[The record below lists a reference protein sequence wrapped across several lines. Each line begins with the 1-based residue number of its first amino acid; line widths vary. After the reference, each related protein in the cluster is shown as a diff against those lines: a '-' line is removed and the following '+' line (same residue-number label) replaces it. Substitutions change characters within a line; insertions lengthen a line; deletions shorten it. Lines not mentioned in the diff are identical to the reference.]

1 MQDPCGSSHLHCLRF
16 RLRSTISDGTQSLAG
31 RFVFFG
37 MKFVWRLIFSSLLSA
52 VLFGTGCEPS
62 QPKNTATKVPVQAT
76 APTQT
81 ASAKPAAPSEQ
92 ASIPVTPKPTNPV
105 DALIAR
111 AEELYQSGQKEYRD
125 GHLETA
131 RQRFDQA
138 FNALLSSGLDV
149 RDDPKLEKE
158 FDRIVD
164 GVRDLEQ
171 VALREGDGF
180 SEPRFEPAPIDEA
193 NDITFPVDPAVRA
206 KAEAEIKTTKS
217 DLPLMLN
224 DQVAMFIN
232 YFSSAKGRPTL
243 EHGLIRAGR
252 YRDMISQTFKEVGV
266 PQDLIYLAMA
276 ESGFQP
282 LAVSRAGARGMWQ
295 FMAGR
300 GSMYGLE
307 RNWWVDD
314 RQDPVKS
321 TRAAAEHL
329 KDLYRQFGDWYLA
342 MAAYNTGPGN
352 IQHAVER
359 TGYADFWELY
369 KRGVIPKE
377 TRNYVPIIVAVTI
390 MAKNP
395 AQYSLENVVPDKTI
409 PAEQV
414 TINYP
419 VDLRL
424 VSECLDTSTDYLQQL
439 NPSLLRMTTPK
450 DQTFTLNLPTG
461 TKEKYETAIALIPP
475 DMRTFWRYHRVEAG
489 ETLGSIARKYRTS
502 TSVIEDANNLAGE
515 EVTIGSKLIIPVDP
529 SKAGESVTYSRKAT
543 RYKVRKGDTVG
554 SIADD
559 FQVPVDKLR
568 KWNHLRGNTVTV
580 GRNLLIYKPLPGTGS
595 TLASGGEEPPSKP
608 EKGVGSSKTAKAGSQ
623 NVSGKQVA
631 TYHKVKKGETLS
643 SIAQSYNTTVA
654 NLKKNNAN
662 LSANLRAGEVLLIHK

>member
-1 MQDPCGSSHLHCLRF
+1 MKLLRCL
-16 RLRSTISDGTQSLAG
+16 
-31 RFVFFG
+31 V
-37 MKFVWRLIFSSLLSA
+37 VPSLLCA
-52 VLFGTGCEPS
+52 VLWSAGCEPS
-62 QPKNTATKVPVQAT
+62 EPKKTAAKVPAQASAPTITQAPADTATPQSAVQAG
-76 APTQT
+76 
-81 ASAKPAAPSEQ
+81 S
-92 ASIPVTPKPTNPV
+92 VTSDPV
-105 DALIAR
+105 DALIAQ
-111 AEELYQSGQKEYRD
+111 ADKLYQDGTSDYQA
-125 GHLETA
+125 GHLEAA
-131 RQRFDQA
+131 RQSFDQA
-138 FNALLSSGLDV
+138 FNVLLSSKIEV
-149 RDDPKLEKE
+149 RDSPRLERE
-158 FDRIVD
+158 FDKIVD
-164 GVRDLEQ
+164 GVREMEQ
-171 VALREGDGF
+171 AALRQGDGF
-180 SEPRFEPAPIDEA
+180 TEQRSEPAPIDEA
-193 NDITFPVDPAVRA
+193 NDITFPVDPNVRA
-206 KAEAEIKTTKS
+206 TAEAEIKTTKS

-232 YFSSAKGRPTL
+232 YFSSTRGRHTL
-243 EHGLIRAGR
+243 EHGLTRAGL

-300 GSMYGLE
+300 GSMYGLD

-321 TRAAAEHL
+321 TRAAATHL
-329 KDLYRQFGDWYLA
+329 KDLYDEFGDWYLA

-369 KRGVIPKE
+369 RRGVLPQE

-395 AQYSLENVVPDKTI
+395 AQYGLQTVVPEKPVPTD
-409 PAEQV
+409 QV

-424 VSECLDTSTDYLQQL
+424 VAECLDTSADTLQQL
-439 NPSLLRMTTPK
+439 NPSLLRLTTPK
-450 DQTFTLNLPTG
+450 DQAFTLNLPAG
-461 TKEKYETAIALIPP
+461 TKDKYEIAIALIPP
-475 DMRTFWRYHRVEAG
+475 DMRTFWRYHRVEYG
-489 ETLGSIARKYRTS
+489 ESLSLIAHKYHTS
-502 TSVIEDANNLAGE
+502 TSVIEEANNLE
-515 EVTIGSKLIIPVDP
+515 SDEVTVGSKLIIPIAP
-529 SKAGESVTYSRKAT
+529 GSAGDNVAYSHKAT

-568 KWNHLRGNTVTV
+568 KWNHLKGNTVAA
-580 GRNLLIYKPLPGTGS
+580 GRMLLIYKPLAG
-595 TLASGGEEPPSKP
+595 SGGPEVASAADDPPPNSRKKGKTATTSKP
-608 EKGVGSSKTAKAGSQ
+608 VMKPAGTSQ
-623 NVSGKQVA
+623 SA

-643 SIAQSYNTTVA
+643 GIAQSYNTTVA

-662 LSANLRAGEVLLIHK
+662 LSANLRPGEVLVIHK

>member
-1 MQDPCGSSHLHCLRF
+1 MKLVRCLV
-16 RLRSTISDGTQSLAG
+16 IP
-31 RFVFFG
+31 
-37 MKFVWRLIFSSLLSA
+37 SLL
-52 VLFGTGCEPS
+52 VVMLFSGGCEPS
-62 QPKNTATKVPVQAT
+62 EPKNTAAKVPAQAT
-76 APTQT
+76 APTLRPADPVAATPQ
-81 ASAKPAAPSEQ
+81 PAAPTATDS
-92 ASIPVTPKPTNPV
+92 SDPVN
-105 DALIAR
+105 ALIAR
-111 AEELYQSGQKEYRD
+111 ADKLYQAGQTEYQN
-125 GHLETA
+125 GHLDAA
-131 RQRFDQA
+131 RQNFDQA
-138 FNALLSSGLDV
+138 FNVMLSSNLDL
-149 RDDPKLEKE
+149 RDNPLLEKE
-158 FDRIVD
+158 FDKIVD
-164 GVRDLEQ
+164 GVRELEQ

-180 SEPRFEPAPIDEA
+180 TEQRSEPAPIDEA
-193 NDITFPVDPAVRA
+193 NDITFPLDPAIRA

-232 YFSSAKGRPTL
+232 YFSSTKGRHTL
-243 EHGLIRAGR
+243 EHGLTRAGR
-252 YRDMISQTFKEVGV
+252 YRELISQTFRQEGV

-321 TRAAAEHL
+321 TQAAARHL
-329 KDLYRQFGDWYLA
+329 KDLYREFGDWYLA

-352 IQHAVER
+352 IQRAVER

-369 KRGVIPKE
+369 KRGVLPQE

-395 AQYSLENVVPDKTI
+395 GQYGLENVI
-409 PAEQV
+409 PEKPVSTDQV
-414 TINYP
+414 SINYP

-424 VSECLDTSTDYLQQL
+424 VAECLDTSAETLQQL

-461 TKEKYETAIALIPP
+461 SKDKYETAIALIPP
-475 DMRTFWRYHRVEAG
+475 DMRTFWRYHRVEYG
-489 ETLGSIARKYRTS
+489 ESMGSIARKYHTT
-502 TSVIEDANNLAGE
+502 TSVIEEANNLE
-515 EVTIGSKLIIPVDP
+515 TDDVTVGSKLIIPIAPGTSGDTVAY
-529 SKAGESVTYSRKAT
+529 SKKAT

-559 FQVPVDKLR
+559 FQVPVDKVR
-568 KWNHLRGNTVTV
+568 KWNRLKGNTVAS
-580 GRNLLIYKPLPGTGS
+580 GRTLLIYKPLLESARSET
-595 TLASGGEEPPSKP
+595 AAGGDDPAPSK
-608 EKGVGSSKTAKAGSQ
+608 SSKKGKSTKAAKTGATSTQ
-623 NVSGKQVA
+623 NTQA

-643 SIAQSYNTTVA
+643 SIAHSYNTTVA
-654 NLKKNNAN
+654 NLKKNNA
-662 LSANLRAGEVLLIHK
+662 SAAANLRPGEMLVISK

>member
-1 MQDPCGSSHLHCLRF
+1 MKLVRCLV
-16 RLRSTISDGTQSLAG
+16 IP
-31 RFVFFG
+31 
-37 MKFVWRLIFSSLLSA
+37 SLL
-52 VLFGTGCEPS
+52 VVMLFSGGCEPS
-62 QPKNTATKVPVQAT
+62 EPKNTAAKVPAQAT
-76 APTQT
+76 APTLKPADPVAATPQ
-81 ASAKPAAPSEQ
+81 PAAPTATDS
-92 ASIPVTPKPTNPV
+92 SDPVN
-105 DALIAR
+105 ALIAR
-111 AEELYQSGQKEYRD
+111 ADKLYQAGQTEYQN
-125 GHLETA
+125 GHLDAA
-131 RQRFDQA
+131 RQNFDQA
-138 FNALLSSGLDV
+138 FNVMLSSNLDL
-149 RDDPKLEKE
+149 RDNPLLEKE
-158 FDRIVD
+158 FDKIVD
-164 GVRDLEQ
+164 GVRELEQ

-180 SEPRFEPAPIDEA
+180 TEQRSEPAPIDEA
-193 NDITFPVDPAVRA
+193 NDITFPLDPAIRA

-232 YFSSAKGRPTL
+232 YFSSTKGRHTL
-243 EHGLIRAGR
+243 EHGLTRAGR
-252 YRDMISQTFKEVGV
+252 YRELISQTFRQEGV

-321 TRAAAEHL
+321 TQAAARHL
-329 KDLYRQFGDWYLA
+329 KDLYREFGDWYLA

-352 IQHAVER
+352 IQRAVER

-369 KRGVIPKE
+369 KRGVLPQE

-395 AQYSLENVVPDKTI
+395 GQYGLENVI
-409 PAEQV
+409 PEKPVSTDQV
-414 TINYP
+414 SINYP

-424 VSECLDTSTDYLQQL
+424 VAECLDTSAETLQQL

-461 TKEKYETAIALIPP
+461 SKDKYETAIALIPP
-475 DMRTFWRYHRVEAG
+475 DMRTFWRYHRVEYG
-489 ETLGSIARKYRTS
+489 ESMGSIARKYHTT
-502 TSVIEDANNLAGE
+502 TSVIEEANNLE
-515 EVTIGSKLIIPVDP
+515 TDDVTVGSKLIIPIAPGKSGDTVAY
-529 SKAGESVTYSRKAT
+529 SKKAT

-559 FQVPVDKLR
+559 FQVPVDKVR
-568 KWNHLRGNTVTV
+568 KWNRLKGNTVAS
-580 GRNLLIYKPLPGTGS
+580 GRTLLIYKPLLESARSET
-595 TLASGGEEPPSKP
+595 AAGGDDPAPSK
-608 EKGVGSSKTAKAGSQ
+608 SSKKGKSTKAAKTGATSTQ
-623 NVSGKQVA
+623 NTQA

-643 SIAQSYNTTVA
+643 SIAHSYNTTVA
-654 NLKKNNAN
+654 NLKKNNA
-662 LSANLRAGEVLLIHK
+662 SAAANLRPGEMLVISK

>member
-1 MQDPCGSSHLHCLRF
+1 MKLVRCLV
-16 RLRSTISDGTQSLAG
+16 IP
-31 RFVFFG
+31 
-37 MKFVWRLIFSSLLSA
+37 SLL
-52 VLFGTGCEPS
+52 VVMLFSGGCEPS
-62 QPKNTATKVPVQAT
+62 EPKNTAAKVPAQAT
-76 APTQT
+76 APTLKPADPVAATPQ
-81 ASAKPAAPSEQ
+81 PAAPTATDS
-92 ASIPVTPKPTNPV
+92 SDPVN
-105 DALIAR
+105 ALIAR
-111 AEELYQSGQKEYRD
+111 ADKLYQAGQTEYQN
-125 GHLETA
+125 GHLDAA
-131 RQRFDQA
+131 RQNFDQA
-138 FNALLSSGLDV
+138 FNVMLSSNLDL
-149 RDDPKLEKE
+149 RDNPLLEKE
-158 FDRIVD
+158 FDKIVD
-164 GVRDLEQ
+164 GVRELEQ

-180 SEPRFEPAPIDEA
+180 TEQRSEPAPIDEA
-193 NDITFPVDPAVRA
+193 NDITFPLDPAIRA

-232 YFSSAKGRPTL
+232 YFSSTKGRHTL
-243 EHGLIRAGR
+243 EHGLTRAGR
-252 YRDMISQTFKEVGV
+252 YRELISQTFRQEGV

-321 TRAAAEHL
+321 TQAAARHL
-329 KDLYRQFGDWYLA
+329 KDLYREFGDWYLA

-352 IQHAVER
+352 IQRAVER

-369 KRGVIPKE
+369 KRGVLPQE

-395 AQYSLENVVPDKTI
+395 GQYGLENVI
-409 PAEQV
+409 PEKPVSTDQV
-414 TINYP
+414 SINYP

-424 VSECLDTSTDYLQQL
+424 VAECLDTSAETLQQL

-461 TKEKYETAIALIPP
+461 SKDKYETAIALIPP
-475 DMRTFWRYHRVEAG
+475 DMRTFWRYHRVEYG
-489 ETLGSIARKYRTS
+489 ESLGSIARKYHTT
-502 TSVIEDANNLAGE
+502 TSVIEEANNLE
-515 EVTIGSKLIIPVDP
+515 TDDVTVGSKLIIPIAPGKSGDTVAY
-529 SKAGESVTYSRKAT
+529 SKKAT

-559 FQVPVDKLR
+559 FQVPVDKVR
-568 KWNHLRGNTVTV
+568 KWNHLKGNTVAS
-580 GRNLLIYKPLPGTGS
+580 GRTLLIYKPLLESARSET
-595 TLASGGEEPPSKP
+595 AAGGDDPAPSK
-608 EKGVGSSKTAKAGSQ
+608 SSKKGKSTKAAKTGATSTQ
-623 NVSGKQVA
+623 NTQA

-643 SIAQSYNTTVA
+643 SIAHSYNTTVA
-654 NLKKNNAN
+654 NLKKNNA
-662 LSANLRAGEVLLIHK
+662 SAAANLRPGEMLVISK

>member
-1 MQDPCGSSHLHCLRF
+1 MKLLRCL
-16 RLRSTISDGTQSLAG
+16 IAP
-31 RFVFFG
+31 
-37 MKFVWRLIFSSLLSA
+37 SLLCA
-52 VLFGTGCEPS
+52 VLWSSGCEPS
-62 QPKNTATKVPVQAT
+62 EPKKTAAKVPAQASAPTITKAPADTATPQPAGQAASVTSDPV
-76 APTQT
+76 
-81 ASAKPAAPSEQ
+81 E
-92 ASIPVTPKPTNPV
+92 
-105 DALIAR
+105 ALIAQ
-111 AEELYQSGQKEYRD
+111 ADKLYREGTSNYQA
-125 GHLETA
+125 GHLEAA
-131 RQRFDQA
+131 RQSFDQA
-138 FNALLSSGLDV
+138 FNVLLSNKLAV
-149 RDDPKLEKE
+149 RNNPQLEKE
-158 FDRIVD
+158 FDKIVD
-164 GVRDLEQ
+164 GVREMEQ
-171 VALREGDGF
+171 AALRQGDGF
-180 SEPRFEPAPIDEA
+180 TEQHSEPAPIDEA
-193 NDITFPVDPAVRA
+193 NDITFPVDPNVRA
-206 KAEAEIKTTKS
+206 TAEAEIKTTKS

-232 YFSSAKGRPTL
+232 YFSSTKGRHTL
-243 EHGLIRAGR
+243 EHGLTRAGL

-300 GSMYGLE
+300 GSMYGLD

-321 TRAAAEHL
+321 TRAAAQHL
-329 KDLYRQFGDWYLA
+329 KDLYNEFGDWYLA

-369 KRGVIPKE
+369 KRGVLPQE

-395 AQYSLENVVPDKTI
+395 AQYGLQSVVPET
-409 PAEQV
+409 PVPTEQV

-424 VSECLDTSTDYLQQL
+424 VAECLDASADTLLQL
-439 NPSLLRMTTPK
+439 NPSLLRLTTPK
-450 DQTFTLNLPTG
+450 DQAFTLNLPAG
-461 TKEKYETAIALIPP
+461 TKDKYETAIALIPP
-475 DMRTFWRYHRVEAG
+475 DMRTFWRYHRVEYG
-489 ETLGSIARKYRTS
+489 ESLSSIAHKYHTS
-502 TSVIEDANNLAGE
+502 SVVIEEANNLNSD
-515 EVTIGSKLIIPVDP
+515 EVTVGSKLIIPIAP
-529 SKAGESVTYSRKAT
+529 GSAGDNVAYSHKAT

-559 FQVPVDKLR
+559 FQVPVDKVR
-568 KWNHLRGNTVTV
+568 KWNHLKGNTVAT
-580 GRNLLIYKPLPGTGS
+580 GRMLLIYKPLAGS
-595 TLASGGEEPPSKP
+595 GSAEVASAGDDPPPTSGK
-608 EKGVGSSKTAKAGSQ
+608 KGKTATTSKSAAKPTGGSQ
-623 NVSGKQVA
+623 SA

-643 SIAQSYNTTVA
+643 GIAQSYNTTVA

-662 LSANLRAGEVLLIHK
+662 LSANLRPGEVLVIHK